1 MAHAAFPEIAPLGLG
16 NVSVPGPSLAPI
28 FSGNLEEGGHFLD
41 LPLEAGKQT
50 PPPPCLRPPIS
61 LGRKWGA
68 WLPGPATLW
77 ASR

>member
-50 PPPPCLRPPIS
+50 PPPPCLHLPFPS
-61 LGRKWGA
+61 AGSGGPGS
-68 WLPGPATLW
+68 PGPATLW